1 MFKTTVVEVVPSVGA
16 ISQSWCL
23 ISCVQSSFLVWKAL
37 VNLAFSPI
45 EFGALALHLY
55 CYPCLSL
62 QWKKSWLSSLSC
74 TVDFGKSECFWDSSL
89 SHSFVTPEGRRGSS
103 VFFFFSLI
111 DTSVTW
117 GDFPGSSGS
126 FTGIL
131 SVCRKP
137 SNWWTGGQYTSKAV
151 FPSVLSSSS
160 CPVQCLA

>member
-111 DTSVTW
+111 PVWHGEISQAALGASLV
-117 GDFPGSSGS
+117 FYLCVESLQ
-126 FTGIL
+126 I
-131 SVCRKP
+131 
-137 SNWWTGGQYTSKAV
+137 GGQVDNIHLRLFSPQFYLAPPAQ
-151 FPSVLSSSS
+151 FSV
-160 CPVQCLA
+160 